1 MLCWA
6 AGNVIFVGWTQF
18 QANPP
23 IPSPADIAYF
33 GFYFCVAAALVSL
46 ARRDSAS
53 LSRTLWLDGALGAAG
68 AATALTVVLRS
79 AFSGVGGSPGAVVVS
94 LGYPL
99 GDVLLLAM
107 ICGLL
112 AVRGV
117 RGGSMWWWLAVGLA
131 IFVAADV
138 TYVLQ
143 VQSASFAVGAVLS
156 VAWTAGITMICLAIW
171 RPRTPRV
178 RSRRRRAPG
187 SLWWCRCWRPLPQSP
202 RSWSSRS
209 GPRPSSWRWQR

>member
-138 TYVLQ
+138 SYVLQ

-156 VAWTAGITMICLAIW
+156 VAWTAGDHDDLPGDLAAANA
-171 RPRTPRV
+171 RV
-178 RSRRRRAPG
+178 RSRQPLARG

-209 GPRPSSWRWQR
+209 GPRPSSWRWRR